1 MRFAVAFLAASS
13 AFAHVGSPDVYF
25 DGQAGPYRVYV
36 TVRAP
41 QVIPGVAEIELRIP
55 TDGVEMVKI
64 TPTPLTGAG
73 AKFAPT
79 PDIANRSAQDPKFYT
94 GSLWMMS
101 SGSWQ
106 VRVKVE
112 GSRGEGELRVP
123 VPALARRT
131 LEMDT
136 TLGGILAGLMVFLAV
151 GLVSIFGAASREGK
165 LAPGVEAPPE
175 NVRRSRWVMAGTAA
189 AVVAILYLGGLWWK
203 AEAAGYSR
211 IVYKPLGMKA
221 TVEGS
226 KLRLALEHT
235 GWFQSSRFDDL
246 IPDHDHLMHLF
257 VVGEGRP
264 ERFWHLH
271 PRLVSDGIFEHDLPE
286 IPAGRYRLFAD
297 IVHRGGLPETVVAEI
312 EILRAV
318 EGELV
323 GDDSA
328 AAIAEGYK
336 MTMDYPGVVRTREM
350 KLLTFRLLDPAGR
363 PAEGM
368 ELYLGMPAHAAVLR
382 DDFSVFAHLHP
393 TGTVPMASL
402 MLARDPAN
410 PDPHAGHAM
419 TPAQLPSEVTFPYG
433 FPQPGNYR
441 MYVQMKRS
449 GKVETGVFEVKVVE

>member
-1 MRFAVAFLAASS
+1 MKFAPFLLTAT

-55 TDGVEMVKI
+55 ADGVDVVKI

-79 PDIANRSAQDPKFYT
+79 PDIATRSAQDPKFYT

-123 VPALARRT
+123 VPALAQRT
-131 LEMDT
+131 LEMDR
-136 TLGGILAGLMVFLAV
+136 TLGGILTGLMVFLAV
-151 GLVSIFGAASREGK
+151 GMVSIFGAASREGK
-165 LAPGVEAPPE
+165 LAPGLEAPSE
-175 NVRRSRWVMAGTAA
+175 NVRRARLVMAGTAV
-189 AVVAILYLGGLWWK
+189 AVVAIVYLGGLWWK

-221 TVEGS
+221 TVEGTA
-226 KLRLALEHT
+226 LRLALEHT

-257 VVGEGRP
+257 VVGEGDP

-271 PRLVSDGIFEHDLPE
+271 PRTISDGVFEQTLPE
-286 IPAGRYRLFAD
+286 MPAGRYRLFAD
-297 IVHRGGLPETVVAEI
+297 IVHRGGLPETMVATVEI
-312 EILRAV
+312 PGVAG
-318 EGELV
+318 GELI
-323 GDDSA
+323 GDDSGA
-328 AAIAEGYK
+328 SIAEGYR
-336 MTMDYPGVVRTREM
+336 MTMDDPGTVRVREL

-382 DDFSVFAHLHP
+382 DDFAVFAHLHP

-402 MLARDPAN
+402 ALARDPAN

-433 FPQPGNYR
+433 FPQTGRYK
-441 MYVQMKRS
+441 MYVQMKRA
-449 GKVETGVFEVKVVE
+449 GKVETGVFDIKVVE